1 MRREIPCQ
9 EHWLVATI
17 AHAASDGFQLTWKT
31 DKLGYIAGGNA
42 LCTQPF
48 YNFHHSLKCLLEVI
62 LEVFHVLHS
71 NTEPNGAG
79 VGRSIGHDTMLIHWS
94 LVTQLQL
101 GDLDHGRSG
110 DRAYNKAEMLYEM
123 VHRFPY
129 GCVSSTVRNGMGTW
143 LLSAVQF

>member
-1 MRREIPCQ
+1 MQQAMDFNLPAKLTNWDTSPE
-9 EHWLVATI
+9 AT
-17 AHAASDGFQLTWKT
+17 HYTLNLSTT
-31 DKLGYIAGGNA
+31 
-42 LCTQPF
+42 
-48 YNFHHSLKCLLEVI
+48 FHHSFK
-62 LEVFHVLHS
+62 VFHVLHS

-101 GDLDHGRSG
+101 GDLDYGRSG

-129 GCVSSTVRNGMGTW
+129 GCVSSTVRDGMGTR
-143 LLSAVQF
+143 LLLAVQF